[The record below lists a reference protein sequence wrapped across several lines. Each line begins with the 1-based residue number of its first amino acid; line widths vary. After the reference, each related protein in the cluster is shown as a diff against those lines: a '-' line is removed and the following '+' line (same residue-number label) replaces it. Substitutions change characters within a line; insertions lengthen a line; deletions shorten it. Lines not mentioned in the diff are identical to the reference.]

1 MQLSSGEMKKQ
12 SSSAEGLAISEDF
25 SCADAILGGL
35 VRRVMNE
42 AESAII
48 SENAN
53 NLFFRMSPLSSARLL
68 LATLSRLTEHWG
80 AESVPR
86 AVASVAPA
94 SSLLQEPRSL
104 PLAVLIR
111 KFRPQRSRKNSA
123 SRHLLN
129 ASCTT
134 WNLAGIIATAI
145 NSRQISFTIYGSTD
159 LQ

>member
-53 NLFFRMSPLSSARLL
+53 NLFFRMSPPSSARLL
-68 LATLSRLTEHWG
+68 LATLSSLTEHWD

-86 AVASVAPA
+86 PVARHRHHSRM
-94 SSLLQEPRSL
+94 LQEPRSL
-104 PLAVLIR
+104 
-111 KFRPQRSRKNSA
+111 
-123 SRHLLN
+123 
-129 ASCTT
+129 
-134 WNLAGIIATAI
+134 
-145 NSRQISFTIYGSTD
+145 
-159 LQ
+159 